1 MGAPEKIW
9 YQSLNSRNRYL
20 ANLAPRAFPHPFFK
34 GKALG
39 TRLVSRKPSRPGE
52 GGGEGVRGLL
62 LTRPHGLIKKKNL
75 WHSGYLVTVPTALL
89 PWVPEVFLACSR
101 SHERRSAGHYKDLT
115 ETGNRARK
123 VSGTQGTALFVTQ
136 FL

>member
-20 ANLAPRAFPHPFFK
+20 ANLAPRAFPQPFFK

-52 GGGEGVRGLL
+52 GGGGGVRGLL

>member
-52 GGGEGVRGLL
+52 GGGGGKGATPNPSAWFDKE
-62 LTRPHGLIKKKNL
+62 KNL

>member
-39 TRLVSRKPSRPGE
+39 TRLVSRKPLRPGE
-52 GGGEGVRGLL
+52 GGGGGVRGLL

-75 WHSGYLVTVPTALL
+75 WHSGYSVTVPTALL
-89 PWVPEVFLACSR
+89 PWVTLVPWFSR
-101 SHERRSAGHYKDLT
+101 AAEATSGE
-115 ETGNRARK
+115 ARVAIK
-123 VSGTQGTALFVTQ
+123 T
-136 FL
+136 